1 MGAPIT
7 VYTTPNCVQC
17 VATKRAL
24 QDAGL
29 DFETVDVT
37 SDPEAMQ
44 TVLQLGYQQAPI
56 VTVDATGEHWSG
68 IRPDRIAAQEA
79 VTV

>member
-1 MGAPIT
+1 
-7 VYTTPNCVQC
+7 
-17 VATKRAL
+17 
-24 QDAGL
+24 
-29 DFETVDVT
+29 
-37 SDPEAMQ
+37 MQ